1 MYTILAS
8 KYIKRQKMNNFTY
21 YNPTKIEFGKE
32 KENNIGEYLAQSGI
46 KKVLLHYGA
55 GSIKKNGLYERIIIS
70 LNKNNIEFQELSGV
84 VSNPLLSKVNEGI
97 TLAKENNIEAILAVG
112 GGSVADSAKAIAAG
126 AKYDGDVWDF
136 FIHKAQISEALPV
149 FTVMTLSATASEMN
163 GNSVI
168 INEYTKQK
176 YSISSVLLNPVVS
189 VINPELMATVSKEYL
204 AYSAVDII
212 SHCIEVYFTA
222 STHPHFNSR
231 IVEAIIKTVIETT
244 EILLENPNDY
254 DARAEFA
261 WAAIQGLNGLTPAG
275 TEGGSFPNHMIEH
288 SLSAL
293 YNVAHGA
300 GLSVVIPAWMKWYK
314 EQNTAQFKRF
324 AKEIFNSDDENIGI
338 ERLESWFSKIGAPVT
353 LEEAKIPREGI
364 EELAENA
371 YGTSKVWGMGEVYSK
386 ETIAEILEKA

>member
-1 MYTILAS
+1 
-8 KYIKRQKMNNFTY
+8 MNNFTY

-46 KKVLLHYGA
+46 KKVLLVYGG
-55 GSIKKNGLYERIIIS
+55 GSIKKNGLYSRIIDS
-70 LNKNNIEFQELSGV
+70 LDKNNIAFEELSGV

-97 TLAKENNIEAILAVG
+97 TLAKDHKVEAILGVG

-136 FIHKAQISEALPV
+136 FINKAQITEALPV

-163 GNSVI
+163 GNSVVM
-168 INEYTKQK
+168 NDDTKQK
-176 YSISSVLLNPVVS
+176 YSIASVLVNPVVS
-189 VINPELMATVSKEYL
+189 VINPELIATVSEEYL

-231 IVEAIIKTVIETT
+231 IVESIIKTVIETT

-275 TEGGSFPNHMIEH
+275 TEGGNFPNHMIEH

-324 AKEIFNSDDENIGI
+324 AKEIFNSDDENVGI
-338 ERLESWFSKIGAPVT
+338 EKLESWFSKIGAPIT
-353 LEEAKIPREGI
+353 LQELNIPRDGI
-364 EELAENA
+364 KELAINA
-371 YGTSKVWGMGEVYSK
+371 NATANVWGMGELYSS
-386 ETIAEILEKA
+386 ETIVEILEKA